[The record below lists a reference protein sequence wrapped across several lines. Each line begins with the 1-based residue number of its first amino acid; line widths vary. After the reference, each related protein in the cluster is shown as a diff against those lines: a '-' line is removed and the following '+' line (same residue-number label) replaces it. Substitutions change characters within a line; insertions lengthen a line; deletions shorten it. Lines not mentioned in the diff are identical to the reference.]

1 MVEVTVKEIAL
12 IEKLKTEIT
21 SGMVLYVKTAQDV
34 TWNRSRI
41 AVLAIL
47 DEYKHSNGLLQQEGA
62 V

>member
-47 DEYKHSNGLLQQEGA
+47 DEYKHGNGLLQQEGA